1 MEFDQTGQHLATGDR
16 GGRVVLFERVASQ
29 VSPPLYS
36 PPSRAA
42 LSPFAAQCRSMH
54 SAQALKLLYLCLQQ
68 RQAGID
74 QRNLSPASR
83 LSAFEYRYLT
93 GGEAGARCSCPVQLA
108 ALYELLLALCSPTAA
123 LWSPNVCCCL

>member
-29 VSPPLYS
+29 VSLPYTLRPDVQPCHHL
-36 PPSRAA
+36 
-42 LSPFAAQCRSMH
+42 LH
-54 SAQALKLLYLCLQQ
+54 SAQALRLLHLCLQQ

-93 GGEAGARCSCPVQLA
+93 GGEAGIRCSCP
-108 ALYELLLALCSPTAA
+108 S
-123 LWSPNVCCCL
+123 